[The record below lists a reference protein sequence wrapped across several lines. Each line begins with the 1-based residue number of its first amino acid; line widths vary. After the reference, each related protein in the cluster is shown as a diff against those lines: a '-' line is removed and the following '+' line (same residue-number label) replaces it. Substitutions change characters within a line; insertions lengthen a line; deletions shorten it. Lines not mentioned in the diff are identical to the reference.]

1 MTEELYIYIDNERHK
16 VDLQSPSG
24 IVLSYESMIL
34 NASGD
39 FGGNRS
45 YTFRLPATQNNQ
57 RVLELVQ
64 DCRRESVIFATKFH
78 CDYIIDGV
86 VVIDNGYIRINAFD
100 GGYAAVMTWEVL
112 DALQII
118 KDDNINI
125 NELDKEEDVETGSV
139 VPPMKYS
146 ECYQIQFD
154 NLQPV
159 LKAFYGAGVPSES
172 IRTGNRR
179 VEMEYQPWYYALPVV
194 PVPYIINRIEEHYGI
209 RLDIYNHC
217 TFVEQ
222 GDKENII
229 DYGAIPLVSTKIRV
243 NHENDNM
250 CELKKPIPSANLYTD
265 GSGHEHYELPY
276 YGTEAKPDGIEDPHV
291 FWFSRMNKQNGTNF
305 TNHPIDTLGHD
316 TQHDKYR
323 AKIGLSTSNLFHK
336 FRLTGII
343 TARFRYKDLDHTENE
358 PETTTN
364 VIAPKLTIWRNV
376 RKRLINGLE
385 LYQYEQPESLGSV
398 DGVKIGEGRSVGT
411 EDGYWW
417 IYEFNFDPEI
427 SGQEITVDGREVGS
441 NFIFAS
447 FNKLAQFEMDY
458 DMTIEDVMHA
468 TYYYEEGD
476 YPHPSDIISNLPE
489 VSCLD
494 FIKSL
499 FHMTG
504 SYPLSVDGEIKMRN
518 VQDIFDNISNA
529 ADWTRYVLTE
539 ERADTDDISFSI
551 GDYARRNWYLTK
563 SDEIEKILNTEEKS
577 RFDAPE
583 DEYAD
588 GYAIVED
595 ENNVDD
601 DDKTIVQVP
610 WNAPYIKNGDN
621 VRMGTGNTF
630 KYWSLPYG
638 EKELQ
643 AKEAKPCYGLLYF
656 DEGSVRR
663 DYRGTY
669 TQKQARKEVAT
680 LFGVEIVD
688 DLIYFRSGQ
697 QLRDA
702 GWTDAD
708 ASKQYYLFNR
718 IQMLYNTTGRKGQV
732 VARYFIYTP
741 INWRGKLATEVE
753 MRGLFSSYNFRA
765 EQYNQFIEDVD
776 RYYGDA
782 GRYLITSYATEQE
795 AIYYN
800 TLLTQ
805 FLAIVHGDA
814 PAGQITVEPIDVK
827 PTTER
832 SRQIPEHLGMKAW
845 AGFNNTGFC
854 LSMQEMLKHPF
865 VVSVK
870 IKLPL
875 IELVKLDMSV
885 PIYLEQYNSYF
896 AIIKIQRETDGICT
910 AELARIPVEL
920 LK

>member
-1 MTEELYIYIDNERHK
+1 MTEELYIYIDNVRHK

-86 VVIDNGYIRINAFD
+86 LVVDNGYIRINAFD

-112 DALQII
+112 DALQKI

-125 NELDKEEDVETGSV
+125 NELDKEEGVETGTV
-139 VPPMKYS
+139 VPSMHYS
-146 ECYQIQFD
+146 ESYQITFD

-159 LKAFYGAGVPSES
+159 LKPFYGAGVPAES
-172 IRTGNRR
+172 TRTGNRR

-194 PVPYIINRIEEHYGI
+194 PVPYLIHRIEEHYGI

-217 TFVEQ
+217 TIVDQ
-222 GDKENII
+222 GDKDNII
-229 DYGAIPLVSTKIRV
+229 DYGAIPMVSTKIRT
-243 NHENDNM
+243 NHEDDNM
-250 CELKKPIPSANLYTD
+250 CVLIAPIPSADLFYDDNGKL
-265 GSGHEHYELPY
+265 HYDVPSY
-276 YGTEAKPDGIEDPHV
+276 AKDAKPDGIEDPHV
-291 FWFSRMNKQNGTNF
+291 FWFNRMNHQNGTNF
-305 TNHPIDTLGHD
+305 TNHPISEKTKRNGYEA
-316 TQHDKYR
+316 TF
-323 AKIGLSTSNLFHK
+323 GLSTSNLHHK

-343 TARFRYKDLDHTENE
+343 TARFRYKDLDHTEGE
-358 PETTTN
+358 PETPTN

-376 RKRLINGLE
+376 RKLAPGTMIYE
-385 LYQYEQPESLGSV
+385 YEQPESLGSI
-398 DGVKIGEGRSVGT
+398 DGVKIGEGHSDTVEEG
-411 EDGYWW
+411 DWW
-417 IYEFNFDPEI
+417 IYEFNFDPTI
-427 SGQEITVDGREVGS
+427 SGQEITVDGREVGT

-447 FNKLAQFEMDY
+447 FDKLAHFERAEDPS
-458 DMTIEDVMHA
+458 IEDEMRA

-476 YPHPSDIISNLPE
+476 YPHPADIISNLPD

-494 FIKSL
+494 FVKSL

-504 SYPLSVDGEIKMRN
+504 SYPMSVDGEIKMRN
-518 VQDIFDNISNA
+518 VQEIFDNLSDA
-529 ADWTRYVLTE
+529 ADWTRYILTE
-539 ERADTDDISFSI
+539 ERADTDDVSFSI

-563 SDEIEKILNTEEKS
+563 SDEIEKILNKEDKS
-577 RFDAPE
+577 RFDAQE

-588 GYAIVED
+588 GYAMVED
-595 ENNVDD
+595 VNNLDD

-621 VRMGTGNTF
+621 VRMGTGDTF

-669 TQKQARKEVAT
+669 TQKQARQEVVN
-680 LFGVEIVD
+680 LFGDRNVD
-688 DLIYFRSGQ
+688 DLLYFRSGKE
-697 QLRDA
+697 LRDA
-702 GWTDAD
+702 GWTAAD
-708 ASKQYYLFNR
+708 ASKQYYLFNQ
-718 IQMLYNTTGRKGQV
+718 IQLLYDVTGRKGV
-732 VARYFIYTP
+732 VTPRYFIFTP
-741 INWRGKLATEVE
+741 INWRGKLSTITEIRE
-753 MRGLFSSYNFRA
+753 AFDNYNKYA
-765 EQYNQFIEDVD
+765 KDYNVYIENADKNYFD
-776 RYYGDA
+776 NRFLIA
-782 GRYLITSYATEQE
+782 GYKTEQE

-814 PAGQITVEPIDVK
+814 YSGQITVEPIDVR

-832 SRQIPEHLGMKAW
+832 SRIIPAHLGMKAW
-845 AGFNNTGFC
+845 AGFNNTSFC

-865 VVSVK
+865 VVREK

-875 IELVKLDMSV
+875 LDLVKLDMAV